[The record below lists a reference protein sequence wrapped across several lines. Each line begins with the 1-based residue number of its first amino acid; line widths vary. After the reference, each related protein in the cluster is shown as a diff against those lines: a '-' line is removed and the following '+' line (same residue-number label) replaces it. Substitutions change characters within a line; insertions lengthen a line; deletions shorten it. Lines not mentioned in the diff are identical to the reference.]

1 MITQINNNAYKIAT
15 KGKEILQSY
24 RSLVAKR
31 QNGKK
36 YISKRYYKYSVTTSK
51 HIGIFF
57 EMSSKEIER
66 AIKDKEIKLIKEI
79 TL

>member
-1 MITQINNNAYKIAT
+1 MVTQINNNAYTINKN
-15 KGKEILQSY
+15 GKEILQSY
-24 RSLVAKR
+24 RCLVAKK
-31 QNGKK
+31 QNGIK
-36 YISKRYYKYSVTTSK
+36 YISKRYYKYSTTTSK

-57 EMSSKEIER
+57 DMNSKEIER